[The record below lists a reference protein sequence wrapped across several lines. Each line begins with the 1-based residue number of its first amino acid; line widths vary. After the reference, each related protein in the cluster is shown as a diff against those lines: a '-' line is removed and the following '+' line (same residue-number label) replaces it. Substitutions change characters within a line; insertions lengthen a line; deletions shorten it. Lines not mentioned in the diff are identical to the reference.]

1 MSTVLVEFD
10 AARLDELIAM
20 WRASFEAGVGVKDPY
35 PIEMQTAYFFAQVL
49 PSNVVR
55 MALLEGQLVGFVA
68 ASRERL
74 AQLYVRIGY
83 QRRGI
88 GRQMLEWAKA
98 QSGGSLSLFT
108 FARNQ
113 GARRFYEREGFSIVA
128 RGFEPTWHLEDL
140 TYEWRRDPL

>member
-10 AARLDELIAM
+10 ADRLEELIAM
-20 WRASFEAGVGVKDPY
+20 WRASFEAGVGVRDPH
-35 PIEMQTAYFFAQVL
+35 PIEAQELYFLTQVL
-49 PSNVVR
+49 PHNVVR

-74 AQLYVRIGY
+74 AQLYVRVGY

-108 FARNQ
+108 FARNKV
-113 GARRFYEREGFSIVA
+113 ARRFYEREGFSIA
-128 RGFEPTWHLEDL
+128 AYGFEPTWELEDI